1 MYLFTIC
8 VFLLGYCW
16 EVLLLFR
23 QNHIHLY
30 LRDQGTKTFENM
42 YAQIFSDL
50 LIIYL
55 AKAIIYKLL
64 IITNSYFFLEMC
76 MYVYFS
82 FNFRT
87 IPFAVA
93 LQPTV
98 HNSLESIQVSIP
110 NIQSK
115 GPNQKQISITNTIIS
130 L

>member
-1 MYLFTIC
+1 MSNLFVSYLR
-8 VFLLGYCW
+8 FLLGYCW

-82 FNFRT
+82 FNLEPFHLLLHFSQLFTIAWRVFRY
-87 IPFAVA
+87 
-93 LQPTV
+93 L
-98 HNSLESIQVSIP
+98 SLTYNLRV
-110 NIQSK
+110 
-115 GPNQKQISITNTIIS
+115 QIKNKFP
-130 L
+130 